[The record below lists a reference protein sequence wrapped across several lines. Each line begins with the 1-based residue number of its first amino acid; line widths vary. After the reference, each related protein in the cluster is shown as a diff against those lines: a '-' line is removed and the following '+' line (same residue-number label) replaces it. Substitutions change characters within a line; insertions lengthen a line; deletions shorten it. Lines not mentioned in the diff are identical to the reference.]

1 MKIKIYT
8 KNFYSRDYNYLEDI
22 KKRIAFKRLTGRK
35 TITDNDFS
43 DLEKITE
50 IKIEVEKTPYVRKS
64 RGGATMIGELTKG
77 GNSPSCPASG
87 QDDFPNPFPCHWQ
100 PPPIIPPLWP
110 LTYDFDFVKLGYM
123 IENLQ
128 CEHITPKTF
137 NGETPTT
144 TTDFWQYSQLN
155 CSTTQYDLMEN
166 ASSGTSFF
174 LDKTINYGDVL
185 IVAFLMIFLIFGIV
199 KFVSN
204 LIIPK
209 IIDFK
214 KH

>member
-1 MKIKIYT
+1 
-8 KNFYSRDYNYLEDI
+8 
-22 KKRIAFKRLTGRK
+22 
-35 TITDNDFS
+35 
-43 DLEKITE
+43 
-50 IKIEVEKTPYVRKS
+50 
-64 RGGATMIGELTKG
+64 
-77 GNSPSCPASG
+77 
-87 QDDFPNPFPCHWQ
+87 
-100 PPPIIPPLWP
+100 
-110 LTYDFDFVKLGYM
+110 M

-128 CEHITPKTF
+128 CEYITPKTF